1 MSVET
6 GGALIAL
13 LGIFPLVV
21 GIIAL
26 IVQAARRGSKTVPVL
41 LICFAPT
48 MFISGMACYMAG
60 SYIGA
65 VIVFGIYILI
75 AYLCIRKKKNSESVF
90 ETVQPAPYYNTAPSA
105 PEPKSEGMEELKK
118 YKNLLDM
125 GVITEE
131 EFDAKKKQ
139 ILGI

>member
-13 LGIFPLVV
+13 LGIFPLVA

-26 IVQAARRGSKTVPVL
+26 IVQAARKGSKRVPVL

-48 MFISGMACYMAG
+48 MFIAGMASYMAG
-60 SYIGA
+60 SYMGA

-75 AYLCIRKKKNSESVF
+75 AYLCIRKKKNEEPVYETAHPVSRYDTSASTHESK
-90 ETVQPAPYYNTAPSA
+90 Q
-105 PEPKSEGMEELKK
+105 EGMEELKK
-118 YKNLLDM
+118 YKYLLDM
-125 GVITEE
+125 GAITEE
-131 EFDAKKKQ
+131 EFNAKKKQ
-139 ILGI
+139 ILGL